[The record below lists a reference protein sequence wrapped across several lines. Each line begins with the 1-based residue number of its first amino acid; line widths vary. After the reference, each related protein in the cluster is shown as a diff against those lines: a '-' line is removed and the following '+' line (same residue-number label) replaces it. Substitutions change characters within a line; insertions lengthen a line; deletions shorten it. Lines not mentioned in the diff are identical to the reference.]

1 MKLFKRENYLS
12 KIRGF
17 YHTNDIIKVITGIR
31 RCGKSSLMQM
41 IADEII
47 ESGVNKENI
56 IYINLDKKGFKSIK
70 KADELENLID
80 SLSNVKGNKYLFIDE
95 IQNVE
100 NFEDVINAYREEDE
114 YSIFITGSNSYLLSG
129 ELITKLT
136 GRYIEFEMFPLTF
149 EEYLGMKEFYKYDI
163 NSNLLIELNN
173 YIIEGGFPRT
183 MFFDD
188 LNDKRTYVKGI
199 VEEIFKKDIKSRC
212 VIRKKETFDLVMNYI
227 INNFGCTTSI
237 NNILENLNKSGLGI
251 SKTKIIRNIKCLID
265 AKILYECDRFDMKSK
280 RSLLGEKKYYIAD
293 LSFSYISNPDS
304 RINYGPVLEN
314 VIYTYARSKSYTVTV
329 GRIGKLE
336 CDFILKDKELNYS
349 YRNSFLKENKDYI
362 CIETTLELTYEDSTK
377 IKEIMDSRRQ
387 RRIDTQP
394 LDMPSAGSVFRNPE
408 ELSAGKLIEDIGL
421 KGYTIGGAMISPKHA
436 NFIVNTG
443 EATYEDIIEL
453 IEEIKR
459 KVKEEYNINLIL
471 EQEIIG

>member
-56 IYINLDKKGFKSIK
+56 IYINLDKKGFKNIK

-100 NFEDVINAYREEDE
+100 NFEEVVNAYREEDE
-114 YSIFITGSNSYLLSG
+114 YSIFITGSNLYLLSG

-251 SKTKIIRNIKCLID
+251 SKTTLLRYIKCLID

-280 RSLLGEKKYYIAD
+280 RSLLGEKKYYITGDTLYNEEIFEDIPDDIYALFLPVNGVGNNMNMTD
-293 LSFSYISNPDS
+293 AARFAKRVNAKKTVPLHIGLFDNLNPDDF
-304 RINYGPVLEN
+304 
-314 VIYTYARSKSYTVTV
+314 
-329 GRIGKLE
+329 E
-336 CDFILKDKELNYS
+336 CD
-349 YRNSFLKENKDYI
+349 NKVKAEIY
-362 CIETTLELTYEDSTK
+362 
-377 IKEIMDSRRQ
+377 KEI
-387 RRIDTQP
+387 
-394 LDMPSAGSVFRNPE
+394 
-408 ELSAGKLIEDIGL
+408 KL
-421 KGYTIGGAMISPKHA
+421 
-436 NFIVNTG
+436 
-443 EATYEDIIEL
+443 
-453 IEEIKR
+453 
-459 KVKEEYNINLIL
+459 
-471 EQEIIG
+471 